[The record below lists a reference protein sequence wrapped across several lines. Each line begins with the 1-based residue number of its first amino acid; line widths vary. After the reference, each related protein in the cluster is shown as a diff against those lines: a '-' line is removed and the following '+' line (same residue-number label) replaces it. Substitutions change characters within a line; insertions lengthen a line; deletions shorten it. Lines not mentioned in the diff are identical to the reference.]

1 MQRSVIGNLNHYI
14 CPGGL
19 CVAGLHMMG
28 QLRRRT
34 EDVASNIHD
43 QFTDAAMDR
52 FTDITDTNNSTSSS
66 HNQRYIMNHQNM

>member
-1 MQRSVIGNLNHYI
+1 
-14 CPGGL
+14 
-19 CVAGLHMMG
+19 MMG

-52 FTDITDTNNSTSSS
+52 FTDTTDTNKGSLT
-66 HNQRYIMNHQNM
+66 YYVVGL

>member
-1 MQRSVIGNLNHYI
+1 
-14 CPGGL
+14 
-19 CVAGLHMMG
+19 MMG